1 MYCSILR
8 KGGKAMNK
16 KLKKCENCGREFDI
30 KEKNR
35 IVLEGWR
42 DEKHLSRLYFCSRSC
57 FVTFLKTKRFV

>member
-1 MYCSILR
+1 
-8 KGGKAMNK
+8 MNK